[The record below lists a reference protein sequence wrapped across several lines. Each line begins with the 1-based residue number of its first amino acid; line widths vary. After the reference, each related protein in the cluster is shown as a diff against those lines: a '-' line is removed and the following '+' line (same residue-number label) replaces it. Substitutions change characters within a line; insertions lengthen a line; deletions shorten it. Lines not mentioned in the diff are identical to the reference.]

1 MNILEIINKKRE
13 SKVLTE
19 EEIKF
24 VIKNFTNKTIKD
36 YQMSSFLMTITING
50 MNIDEISFLTKAM
63 IESGKIIDLS
73 SLKGIK
79 LDKHS
84 TGGIG
89 DKTSL
94 VLGPIIASLG
104 GIVAKLSGRGLGHT
118 GGTLDKLESIPGFK
132 ISLSDEEFIKILKIN
147 NISIISQSE
156 LIVPADKEM
165 YALRD
170 VTGTVNSI
178 PLIASSIMSKK
189 LATGSD
195 CILLDI
201 KCGSGAFM
209 KNIDDAREL
218 AKVMIL
224 IGKKFNKDVKVEI
237 TDMQEPLGIMI
248 GNKNEIIEVINFLDN
263 KFQEP
268 KFKELI
274 YSSTTTMLKQA
285 KIINDSQ
292 EAKKLIDDVLEN
304 KKALNK
310 FFDFVKLQGGD
321 LDKLKNPNFWN
332 PKFQH
337 KIVAKEDGFFDILD
351 AASFGNICLKLG
363 GGRLTKEDLIDFEA
377 GIEMYFKQGNL
388 IKKDDVLFTLS
399 SSKMISQDIIDESYK
414 IFKISSTKKENK
426 VILETLS

>member
-24 VIKNFTNKTIKD
+24 VVKNFTNKIIKD
-36 YQMSSFLMTITING
+36 YQMSSFLMAITING

-73 SLKGIK
+73 SLNGIK

-274 YSSTTTMLKQA
+274 YSSTATMLKQA
-285 KIINDSQ
+285 KIINDTK
-292 EAKKLIDDVLEN
+292 EAKKLVDDVIEN

-337 KIVAKEDGFFDILD
+337 KIVAKEDGYFDILD

-377 GIEMYFKQGNL
+377 GIEMHFKQGNPV
-388 IKKDDVLFTLS
+388 KKDDVLFTLS
-399 SSKMISQDIIDESYK
+399 SSKMITKEIIDESYK
-414 IFKISSTKKENK
+414 IFKISSTRKENK
-426 VILETLS
+426 VILESLS

>member
-13 SKVLTE
+13 SKALTE

-24 VIKNFTNKTIKD
+24 VVTNFTKNIIKD
-36 YQMSSFLMTITING
+36 YQMSSFLMTVTING

-73 SLKGIK
+73 SLKGLK

-132 ISLSDEEFIKILKIN
+132 ISLSDEEFINILKIN

-209 KNIDDAREL
+209 KNIEDAREL
-218 AKVMIL
+218 ARVMIL
-224 IGKKFNKDVKVEI
+224 IGKKFNKDVRVEI
-237 TDMQEPLGIMI
+237 TNMQEPLGIMI
-248 GNKNEIIEVINFLDN
+248 GNKNEIIEVIDFLDN

-274 YSSTTTMLKQA
+274 YSSTATMLMQA
-285 KIINDSQ
+285 KIIGDHK
-292 EAKKLIDDVLEN
+292 EAKQLIDSVIEN

-321 LDKLKNPNFWN
+321 LNKLKDPNFWN
-332 PKFQH
+332 PKFKHQ
-337 KIVAKEDGFFDILD
+337 IVANKDGFFDILD

-377 GIEMYFKQGNL
+377 GIEMHFKQGNS
-388 IKKDDVLFTLS
+388 IKKEDVLFTLY
-399 SSKMISQDIIDESYK
+399 SSKEITKDIIDESYK

-426 VILETLS
+426 IILETLS